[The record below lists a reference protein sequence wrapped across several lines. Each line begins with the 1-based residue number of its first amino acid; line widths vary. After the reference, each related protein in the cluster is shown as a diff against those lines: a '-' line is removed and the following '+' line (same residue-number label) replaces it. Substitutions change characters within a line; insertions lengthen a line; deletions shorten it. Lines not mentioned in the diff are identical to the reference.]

1 MLEELRIQNFAI
13 IDRLELGFA
22 PGLNVITGETGA
34 GKSIIIDAVELLLGG
49 KADHAFVR
57 SGTEK
62 ASVEGQFTLRGI
74 TRGLILP
81 ILEREELM
89 GDGEDFVTLYR
100 EVRSNGRTVARVN
113 GVTVNLDVLREIG
126 DTLVDIHGQSEHL
139 SLLNSKYH
147 LDLLDRY
154 ADLMGVR
161 DALVTLVNNL
171 NEIRREMRSLRDD
184 KAALERRADALRHEI
199 EDITSAKLKPNEEDD
214 LKSERNRLSNSEQL
228 ATLAGHIVTLL
239 SGESGEDLPGV
250 DRLQQVSQ
258 ALSKLAAIDAS
269 LSDWSEVMEGI
280 AAQVQDLA
288 VDMADYAESVEYNP
302 KRLNDIEERLE
313 IIAKLKRR
321 YNLQTIDELLE
332 RVGEASAELEGIENS
347 DERLEALGIK
357 ERELLVNVGELA
369 AKISGIR
376 RTTAKQLSK
385 RVIREL
391 GDLRM
396 ERAVFEVALTQT
408 EDPDGCI
415 VGNRRL
421 AFDHTGID
429 SVEMM
434 LSANPGEP
442 LRPLAKVA
450 SGGEAARIML
460 ALKRVLTAADHTP
473 TLIFDEVDQGIGGRI
488 GSVVGEKLWTLTTN
502 HQVMVVT
509 HLPQLAGFA
518 DRHYHVKKITRAD
531 RTSTQVTPLDD
542 ESERVDEL
550 AAMLG
555 TVGESGLLSA
565 RDILLDARARKS
577 TLHHSPAAEN
587 GVKP

>member
-49 KADHAFVR
+49 KADNAVVR

-62 ASVEGQFTLRGI
+62 ASVEGQFTLKGI

-81 ILEREELM
+81 VLEREELL
-89 GDGEDFVTLYR
+89 GDSDDYVTLYR

-171 NEIRREMRSLRDD
+171 NEVRREMRSLRDD

-258 ALSKLAAIDAS
+258 ALTKLATIDEG

-313 IIAKLKRR
+313 VIAKLKRR
-321 YNLQTIDELLE
+321 YNLHTIEELLE

-357 ERELLVNVGELA
+357 ERELLVTVGELA

-376 RTTAKQLSK
+376 RTAAKQLSK

-396 ERAVFEVALTQT
+396 ERAIFEVALTQT
-408 EDPDGCI
+408 EDPEGCI

-429 SVEMM
+429 TVEMM

-488 GSVVGEKLWTLTTN
+488 GSVVGEKLWTLTSN

-518 DRHYHVKKITRAD
+518 DRHYHVKKIARSD
-531 RTSTQVTPLDD
+531 RTNTQVTPLDN
-542 ESERVDEL
+542 ESERVEEL

-555 TVGESGLLSA
+555 TVGESGHQSA
-565 RDILLDARARKS
+565 RDILLDARARK
-577 TLHHSPAAEN
+577 TALHAPATEN

>member
-49 KADHAFVR
+49 RADSGVVR
-57 SGTEK
+57 GGADK
-62 ASVEGQFTLRGI
+62 ASIEGQFTLKGI
-74 TRGLILP
+74 TRGLITP
-81 ILEREELM
+81 ILEREDLLSE
-89 GDGEDFVTLYR
+89 GDEFVTLYR

-139 SLLNSKYH
+139 SLLNSRYH
-147 LDLLDRY
+147 LDLIDRY

-161 DALVTLVNNL
+161 EALVTLVDNL
-171 NEIRREMRSLRDD
+171 GVIRREIKSLRTD

-199 EDITSAKLKPNEEDD
+199 EDIESAKLKSGEEDE
-214 LKSERNRLSNSEQL
+214 LRAERMRLSNSEQL
-228 ATLAGHIVTLL
+228 ATLAGSIVVLL
-239 SGESGEDLPGV
+239 SGEGGESLPGV

-258 ALSKLAAIDAS
+258 ALTKLAAIDNN
-269 LSDWSEVMEGI
+269 LNDWAEVAEGI
-280 AAQVQDLA
+280 AAQIQDLA
-288 VDMADYAESVEYNP
+288 VDMADYADSVEYNP

-321 YNLQTIDELLE
+321 YSLDSIDALLE
-332 RVGEASAELEGIENS
+332 RITEASEELEGIENS
-347 DERLEALGIK
+347 DERLEILTEK
-357 ERELLVNVGELA
+357 EREVLVHIGELA
-369 AKISGIR
+369 TKISKVR
-376 RTTAKQLSK
+376 STAAKQLSK
-385 RVIREL
+385 RVMNEL
-391 GDLRM
+391 ADLRM
-396 ERAVFEVALTQT
+396 ERAVFQVAITQSD
-408 EDPDGCI
+408 DPDGCY
-415 VGNRRL
+415 VGDRRL

-488 GSVVGEKLWTLTTN
+488 GTVVGEKLWTLTHG
-502 HQVMVVT
+502 HQVFVVT
-509 HLPQLAGFA
+509 HLPQLASFA
-518 DRHYHVKKITRAD
+518 DRHYHVKKIARAD
-531 RTSTQVTPLDD
+531 RTSTQVTPL
-542 ESERVDEL
+542 EEEAERVSEL

-555 TVGESGLLSA
+555 TVGESGLQSA
-565 RDILLDARARKS
+565 RDIIAEARSRKQVAHI
-577 TLHHSPAAEN
+577 TPE
-587 GVKP
+587 

>member
-49 KADHAFVR
+49 KADHAVVR

-62 ASVEGQFTLRGI
+62 ASVEGQFTLKGI

-228 ATLAGHIVTLL
+228 ATLAGLIVTLL

-258 ALSKLAAIDAS
+258 ALTKLAAIDAS

-313 IIAKLKRR
+313 VIAKLKRR
-321 YNLQTIDELLE
+321 YNLHTIEELLE

-347 DERLEALGIK
+347 DERLEALSIK

-376 RTTAKQLSK
+376 RTAAKQLSK

-396 ERAVFEVALTQT
+396 ERAVFEVALNQT
-408 EDPDGCI
+408 EDPEGCI

-429 SVEMM
+429 EVEMM

-518 DRHYHVKKITRAD
+518 DRHYHVKKIAKAD
-531 RTSTQVTPLDD
+531 RTNTQVTPLDN
-542 ESERVDEL
+542 ETERVEEL

-555 TVGESGLLSA
+555 TVGESGHQSA
-565 RDILLDARARKS
+565 RDILHDARARK
-577 TLHHSPAAEN
+577 TALHAPATEN

>member
-34 GKSIIIDAVELLLGG
+34 GKSIIVDAVELLLGG
-49 KADHAFVR
+49 KADTNVIR

-62 ASVEGQFTLRGI
+62 ASIEGQFTLRGI
-74 TRGLILP
+74 TRGLLMP
-81 ILEREELM
+81 ILEREDLL
-89 GDGEDFVTLYR
+89 GDSDSYIILGR
-100 EVRSNGRTVARVN
+100 EVRSNGRSVARVN
-113 GVTVNLDVLREIG
+113 GITVNLEVLREIG
-126 DTLVDIHGQSEHL
+126 DALVDIHGQSEHL
-139 SLLNSKYH
+139 SLLNSRYH

-161 DALVTLVNNL
+161 EALATLVDNL
-171 NEIRREMRSLRDD
+171 SAVRREMNSLRSD

-199 EDITSAKLKPNEEDD
+199 EDIESAKLKPNEEDD
-214 LKSERNRLSNSEQL
+214 LKGERMRLSNSEQL
-228 ATLAGHIVTLL
+228 ATLAGSIVGLL
-239 SGESGEDLPGV
+239 SAENGDDLPGV

-258 ALSKLAAIDAS
+258 ALTKLAAIDGE
-269 LSDWSEVMEGI
+269 LSDWAEAMEGI

-288 VDMADYAESVEYNP
+288 VDMADYVESVEYNP

-321 YNLQTIDELLE
+321 YNKNSIEALLE
-332 RVGEASAELEGIENS
+332 RADEAKAELEGIENS
-347 DERLEALGIK
+347 DERLEALAQK
-357 ERELLVNVGELA
+357 ETDLLVHIGELA
-369 AKISGIR
+369 AKISKVR
-376 RTTAKQLSK
+376 SSAARQLSK
-385 RVIREL
+385 RVMREL
-391 GDLRM
+391 NDLRM
-396 ERAVFEVALTQT
+396 ERAVFEVAVTQAD
-408 EDPDGCI
+408 DPDGCY
-415 VGNRRL
+415 VDGRRL

-429 SVEMM
+429 SVEM
-434 LSANPGEP
+434 LLTANPGEP

-460 ALKRVLTAADHTP
+460 ALKRVLTSADHTP

-488 GSVVGEKLWTLTTN
+488 GTVVGEKLWTLTHG
-502 HQVMVVT
+502 HQVLVVT

-518 DRHYHVKKITRAD
+518 DRHYHVKKIARAD

-542 ESERVDEL
+542 MTERVSEL

-555 TVGESGLLSA
+555 TVGESGLQSA
-565 RDILLDARARKS
+565 RDIIADAEARK
-577 TLHHSPAAEN
+577 LAASAAPTPEA
-587 GVKP
+587 K

>member
-49 KADHAFVR
+49 KADNAVVR

-62 ASVEGQFTLRGI
+62 ASVEGQFTLKGI

-81 ILEREELM
+81 ILEREELL
-89 GDGEDFVTLYR
+89 GDSDDYVTLYR

-171 NEIRREMRSLRDD
+171 NEVRREMRSLRED

-258 ALSKLAAIDAS
+258 ALTKLAAIDAS

-313 IIAKLKRR
+313 VIAKLKRR
-321 YNLQTIDELLE
+321 YNLHTIEELLE

-376 RTTAKQLSK
+376 RTAAKQLSK

-396 ERAVFEVALTQT
+396 ERAIFEVALNQT
-408 EDPDGCI
+408 EDPEGCI

-429 SVEMM
+429 EVEMM

-518 DRHYHVKKITRAD
+518 DRHYHVKKIAKAD
-531 RTSTQVTPLDD
+531 RTNTQVTPLDN
-542 ESERVDEL
+542 ESERVEEL

-555 TVGESGLLSA
+555 TVGESGHQSA

-577 TLHHSPAAEN
+577 ALHAPATEN